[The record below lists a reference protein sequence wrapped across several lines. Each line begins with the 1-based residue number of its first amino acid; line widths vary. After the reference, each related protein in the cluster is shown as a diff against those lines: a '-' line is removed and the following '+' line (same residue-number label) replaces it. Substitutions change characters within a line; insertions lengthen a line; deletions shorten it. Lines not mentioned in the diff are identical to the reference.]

1 MPIEGNRAY
10 LLRKSFEG
18 VERCA
23 GPVLT
28 LGIKAVIDDLSL
40 FQDLG
45 YGGAESIDVSDYEGC
60 THVHDLNDP
69 VPASLRDRYALTYN
83 GGTLEHIFDVR
94 AVLRNLFA
102 MLKAGGVIVHVGPM
116 NGWVDHGFYQFSP
129 TFFADYYRANAFTA
143 LSGFMLKA
151 LKPDH
156 SEAEIPPYRYGGPP
170 PTAGSMDGIWN
181 FFMVY
186 RKEANSTYDAIPQQG
201 YYARLYGDASEESSS
216 VSEGAGP
223 FVLRRGLI
231 AC

>member
-1 MPIEGNRAY
+1 
-10 LLRKSFEG
+10 
-18 VERCA
+18 
-23 GPVLT
+23 LT

-60 THVHDLNDP
+60 THVHDLNDS
-69 VPASLRDRYALTYN
+69 VPERLRDRYALIYN

-129 TFFADYYRANAFTA
+129 TLFADYYRANAFTA
-143 LSGFMLKA
+143 LSAFMLKA

-156 SEAEIPPYRYGGPP
+156 SEAEIHPYRYGMPP
-170 PTAGSMDGIWN
+170 RTAGSMDGIWN

-186 RKEANSTYDAIPQQG
+186 RKDANSTCDAVPQQG
-201 YYARLYGDASEESSS
+201 YYARLYGDADEPLSSGTESIN
-216 VSEGAGP
+216 P
-223 FVLRRGLI
+223 FIICRGQVVR
-231 AC
+231 